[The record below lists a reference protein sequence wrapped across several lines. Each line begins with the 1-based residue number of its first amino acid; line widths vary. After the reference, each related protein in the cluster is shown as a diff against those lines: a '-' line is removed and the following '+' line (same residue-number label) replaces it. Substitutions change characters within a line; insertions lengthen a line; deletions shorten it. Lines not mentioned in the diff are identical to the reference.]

1 MRAQYDLRD
10 KFDFFLFFSVT
21 LLIFIGFFA
30 IYSSTQ
36 NTTTEQNNIYK
47 QIAFWVVSL
56 MVFLAVYSV
65 PLQTIRSYIIPLY
78 FTSIFFLILVLF
90 LGKVAGGA
98 KSWIPIG
105 PFSFQPS
112 EITKVTTILALA
124 SFLSKPTV
132 DIDSLKDLGFALSI
146 GIFPVLLILLEPD
159 MGSSLVFFSLILL
172 MIFWKGIS
180 LFSLFVVMSPGMVA
194 LATLFGVIYMF
205 AALLMVL
212 AVLILVKKDIFFSG
226 SIMAL
231 NISAAYFVDEIYAI
245 LSPHQQKRIMSFID
259 PTADPLGSGYNS
271 LQAIIAVGSGGIF
284 GQGFLEGNQTQLQF
298 IPEQW
303 TDFIF
308 CVIGEEFGFIGAII
322 VIALYSIIFLRLM
335 RIARITKDEFSSL
348 VTVGIFI
355 VVFTHFFINIGMVI
369 GVLPVI
375 GIPLPFVSYGGSSL
389 LSNMIMMGL
398 VMNIFKNLK
407 A

>member
-1 MRAQYDLRD
+1 MRAQYDTRD
-10 KFDFFLFFSVT
+10 KFDFIMFTAIV
-21 LLIFIGFFA
+21 LLVLIGFVA

-36 NTTTEQNNIYK
+36 NTVTEQNNIYK
-47 QIAFWVVSL
+47 QVTFWFVSL
-56 MVFLAVYSV
+56 AVFSFIYSI
-65 PLQTIRSYIIPLY
+65 PLQTIRTYIIPLY
-78 FTSIFFLILVLF
+78 SASVFFLILVLF
-90 LGKVAGGA
+90 LGKVVGGA

-112 EITKVTTILALA
+112 EMAKVTTILALA
-124 SFLSKPTV
+124 TFMSRPTV
-132 DIDSLKDLGFALSI
+132 NIDNFKDLGYALGI
-146 GIFPVLLILLEPD
+146 GLLPVALILLEPD
-159 MGSSLVFFSLILL
+159 MGSSLVFFSLILF

-180 LFSLFVVMSPGMVA
+180 LFSLFVVLSPGIVA
-194 LATLFGVIYMF
+194 LASLFGLPYM
-205 AALLMVL
+205 LGSLTIVL
-212 AVLILVKKDIFFSG
+212 AVLVLVRKDIFFSG
-226 SIMAL
+226 SIFAL
-231 NISAAYFVDEIYAI
+231 NLSAAYFVDEIYSL
-245 LSPHQQKRIMSFID
+245 LSPHQQKRIMTFID

-271 LQAIIAVGSGGIF
+271 LQAIIAVGSGGLL

-322 VIALYSIIFLRLM
+322 VILLYSILFIRLI

-348 VTVGIFI
+348 VTVGILI
-355 VVFTHFFINIGMVI
+355 VMFTHFFINVGMVI

-375 GIPLPFVSYGGSSL
+375 GIPLPFLSYGGSSL

-398 VMNIFKNLK
+398 VMNIYRNLK
-407 A
+407 V